1 MFCLL
6 GAHWLLV
13 LQFYQSS
20 LVLPSVVNHSADLE
34 SLVGARKNY
43 TWAKRIGVFIALLE
57 GIFTAVSMQLYDNNK
72 AQWLFTLNLALLGSF
87 ALL

>member
-6 GAHWLLV
+6 AAHWLLV
-13 LQFYQSS
+13 LQFYESS
-20 LVLPSVVNHSADLE
+20 LVLPSVVNHTAEIE

-43 TWAKRIGVFIALLE
+43 TWVKRIGVFIALLE
-57 GIFTAVSMQLYDNNK
+57 GIFTAVSIQLYDYHK
-72 AQWLFTLNLALLGSF
+72 AEWLFTMNLALLGSF